1 MNSNI
6 INTKSNN
13 DYKNSPDPTLYRL
26 ISQVVSDLLKKEQN
40 AINNI
45 QNQIF
50 SISNSSINQAKNLI
64 VPTGANDIT
73 SVIDTNES
81 TKLVLTTDGQLPS
94 NLSIEISNESLYIS
108 PDGNLAASVNIKIDD
123 IIDIVDYE
131 VKYIAVN

>member
-108 PDGNLAASVNIKIDD
+108 PDGNLAASVNIKIPP
-123 IIDIVDYE
+123 YRRSFKE
-131 VKYIAVN
+131 VYSLFC